1 MNWLADLAPY
11 LVLIAAGFLPNEIWR
26 LIGIVLAR
34 GLDETAPVVVWV
46 RAVATAVLGG
56 VIARIVLVP
65 PGALASIP
73 TPVRLGALALGFVG
87 FLIVRRSPFAG
98 IVIGEA
104 ALLAGAVLF
113 GR

>member
-1 MNWLADLAPY
+1 MTMSADLWPY
-11 LVLIAAGFLPNEIWR
+11 LLLLLVGFLPNEIWR
-26 LIGIVLAR
+26 WLGIVLAR
-34 GLDETAPVVVWV
+34 GLDESAPVVVWV

-73 TPVRLGALALGFVG
+73 TPVRLAALALGFVG

-98 IVIGEA
+98 IAIGEA
-104 ALLAGAVLF
+104 ALLLGAVLF
-113 GR
+113 S